1 MQVAETIR
9 LTPGASTRWQLEQG
23 GAAWPGL
30 PPGSFPPSLPLSRR
44 SFQAKFSSLIVAAE
58 RDRFSSVQPVQQ
70 NAVQLLG
77 EGG

>member
-30 PPGSFPPSLPLSRR
+30 PPGSFPPSSLSRR
-44 SFQAKFSSLIVAAE
+44 SYQAKFSSLTVAAE